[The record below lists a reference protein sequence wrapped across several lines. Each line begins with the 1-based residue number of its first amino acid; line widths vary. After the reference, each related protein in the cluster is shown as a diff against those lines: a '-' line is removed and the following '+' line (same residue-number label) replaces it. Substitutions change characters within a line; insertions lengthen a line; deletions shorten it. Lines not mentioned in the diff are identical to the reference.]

1 MIDLYTKVI
10 LTVIAV
16 ALSVNVFVQLE
27 FVGPVHANSGIQMV
41 AICDY
46 DSAICANVGGIGEL
60 WVNDIVN

>member
-27 FVGPVHANSGIQMV
+27 FVGPVHAAYEVQKV
-41 AICDY
+41 QICDY
-46 DSAICANVGGIGEL
+46 TNECAFVRNNSLQVI
-60 WVNDIVN
+60 N

>member
-27 FVGPVHANSGIQMV
+27 FVGPAHAAGGIQKV
-41 AICDY
+41 QICGLE
-46 DSAICANVGGIGEL
+46 SRCAEVKAGEL
-60 WVNDIVN
+60 WVNAD

>member
-27 FVGPVHANSGIQMV
+27 FVGPVHAAGGVQKV
-41 AICDY
+41 QICD
-46 DSAICANVGGIGEL
+46 SNHACASISWDGRLEVAAK
-60 WVNDIVN
+60 

>member
-27 FVGPVHANSGIQMV
+27 FVGPVHAADGLQKV
-41 AICDY
+41 QICDQFG
-46 DSAICANVGGIGEL
+46 CANVKYGQL
-60 WVNDIVN
+60 AVSN

>member
-27 FVGPVHANSGIQMV
+27 FVGPAHAAGGIQKVM
-41 AICDY
+41 ICDRSGSGS
-46 DSAICANVGGIGEL
+46 DCAKVKYGQLHVMEY
-60 WVNDIVN
+60 

>member
-27 FVGPVHANSGIQMV
+27 FVGSVHAAGGVQKV
-41 AICDY
+41 QICDH
-46 DSAICANVGGIGEL
+46 DECAFVRNNSLQVI
-60 WVNDIVN
+60 N

>member
-27 FVGPVHANSGIQMV
+27 FVGPVHAADGVQKV
-41 AICDY
+41 QICDPF
-46 DSAICANVGGIGEL
+46 DCAKIKLGQLQVYN
-60 WVNDIVN
+60 

>member
-27 FVGPVHANSGIQMV
+27 FVGPAHAAGGIQKVM
-41 AICDY
+41 ICDR
-46 DSAICANVGGIGEL
+46 SGSG
-60 WVNDIVN
+60 